1 MNKYIMVKESIK
13 HTRNALNDI
22 GDSNSLTFFKLNDY
36 LTKKILSN
44 GRLWKN
50 LQNELIE
57 KNMVNTFDYLNNI
70 REVRLRFDQEDFINE
85 PASVAIYNKNLH
97 FLKNIV
103 PDYKVMTGKGFRQ
116 ATVANKNIDYLSYFV
131 SRMDLEGVK
140 FVLDNMLTDKTR
152 LSVFNGFSKIKTH
165 KSYLDNKENIGK
177 ILDLILDDYKQ
188 EKISISYFTGKE
200 ENLSSDL
207 KQERGI
213 KCDDIM
219 DNIYPGIILEYIN
232 KIKQMENND
241 AIELLLFNIES
252 INNSLNHSYVLDY
265 DYYDNDDKRLSCLSL
280 NLSND
285 YLNLRFRT
293 EAFKKINNKEEYY
306 NVILKKFNAYTD
318 EIISNENFYL
328 TYKNNYNGLKANII
342 DIALMNDDK
351 QLLKDYVRKCDH
363 EHLLD
368 SQMSI
373 FQKSLNDEEGLI
385 FVIKN
390 ALKKHNNILRKLFI
404 INNNKIES
412 LSDREHNN
420 KKDNELI
427 DNYFLFLDFN
437 FNYIKDKSVID
448 LEYFKNKYNINHNN
462 MYKKTEDF
470 YQACCENKNLEDLSN
485 IIKTAL
491 IKMEKNEINSSIIT
505 EHNKYNSLKKRL

>member
-1 MNKYIMVKESIK
+1 MNKYILVKELIK
-13 HTRNALNDI
+13 HTRNALNNID
-22 GDSNSLTFFKLNDY
+22 DSKSLTFFKLNDY

-70 REVRLRFDQEDFINE
+70 REVKIRFNVEDFINE

-103 PDYKVMTGKGFRQ
+103 PDYQVMTGKGFRQ

-152 LSVFNGFSKIKTH
+152 LSVFNGFSKITTH
-165 KSYLDNKENIGK
+165 QLYLDNKENIGK
-177 ILDLILDDYKQ
+177 ILDLILDDYKK

-207 KQERGI
+207 KQEREI

-232 KIKQMENND
+232 KIKQIENND
-241 AIELLLFNIES
+241 AKELLLFNIES
-252 INNSLNHSYVLDY
+252 INDSLNNSFELDDY
-265 DYYDNDDKRLSCLSL
+265 DNKYPCL
-280 NLSND
+280 NLSNN
-285 YLNLRFRT
+285 YVNLRFRT
-293 EAFKKINNKEEYY
+293 EAFRKINNKEEYY
-306 NVILKKFNAYTD
+306 NVILKKFAAYID
-318 EIISNENFYL
+318 DIISNEKFFL
-328 TYKNNYNGLKANII
+328 VYKNNNNGLKANII

-351 QLLKDYVRKCDH
+351 NLLKDYISKCSN

-368 SQMSI
+368 SKMCI
-373 FQKSLNDEEGLI
+373 FQKSLNDEENLI
-385 FVIKN
+385 SVIKN
-390 ALKKHNNILRKLFI
+390 AFQHNKNILRKLFI

-412 LSDREHNN
+412 LSENEYDN
-420 KKDNELI
+420 KINNELI
-427 DNYFLFLDFN
+427 DNYLIFLEFN
-437 FNYIKDKSVID
+437 FNYIKDKSAID
-448 LEYFKNKYNINHNN
+448 LEYFKNKYKINHND
-462 MYKKTEDF
+462 MLKKTEKS
-470 YQACCENKNLEDLSN
+470 YQTCCEDRNLENLSN
-485 IIKTAL
+485 ILKTEL
-491 IKMEKNEINSSIIT
+491 IKMEKNEINSSMMI
-505 EHNKYNSLKKRL
+505 EPQVYNKQLKKRL